1 MLMNEDVNPWDIRYA
16 NAQYVYGTEPNQFFK
31 HNIDKLLP
39 GKILLPA
46 EGEGRNAVYA
56 AQQGWMVDA
65 MDSSIQARHKAL
77 YLAEKKNVSITY
89 QLGTLLELQYPLNSF
104 DCIALI
110 FAHFEPEHRSSYH
123 QKLTQLLKPG
133 GTLILEAFGTKHP
146 ANQEKNPQ
154 VGGPTQPEFLI
165 SPQHLQVDFSLMDIV
180 YLKEEQIELSE
191 GLLHQGTGSLVRMI
205 AKKPIKNP

>member
-1 MLMNEDVNPWDIRYA
+1 MNEDVNPWDIRYA

-31 HNIDKLLP
+31 HNIDMLLP

-89 QLGTLLELQYPLNSF
+89 QLGTL
-104 DCIALI
+104 
-110 FAHFEPEHRSSYH
+110 
-123 QKLTQLLKPG
+123 
-133 GTLILEAFGTKHP
+133 
-146 ANQEKNPQ
+146 
-154 VGGPTQPEFLI
+154 
-165 SPQHLQVDFSLMDIV
+165 
-180 YLKEEQIELSE
+180 
-191 GLLHQGTGSLVRMI
+191 
-205 AKKPIKNP
+205 